1 MRRHTIK
8 AVQTLSASVRT
19 PVLQNQARCMHL
31 TLPLLKRRSDSKARH
46 REEREA
52 KKQDLEAKMESAEEW
67 LDTHSAKKTDTI
79 QGKKSMLLSET
90 DPFEMDILSRKL
102 KESLDR
108 FKKDASTIKQGR
120 SDPEL
125 IRSLHVELPAELG
138 GKMPFLDVAS
148 IGPKPGDAR
157 SLQITVYDT
166 EVISRFFKLIV
177 VYQAYHQSDCSEL
190 PESQPTTS
198 SKE

>member
-1 MRRHTIK
+1 MRRHSIRTVQAL
-8 AVQTLSASVRT
+8 AVSICT
-19 PVLQNQARCMHL
+19 PGLQNQARCLHL
-31 TLPLLKRRSDSKARH
+31 TFPLLKRRSDSKIRH

-52 KKQDLEAKMESAEEW
+52 KKQDLEAKLESAEEW
-67 LDTHSAKKTDTI
+67 LDTHSSRKIDTI

-90 DPFEMDILSRKL
+90 DPFEMDLLTQNL
-102 KESLDR
+102 KDSLDR

-125 IRSLHVELPAELG
+125 IRSLHVELPADLG

-166 EVISRFFKLIV
+166 QVISC
-177 VYQAYHQSDCSEL
+177 CSL
-190 PESQPTTS
+190 SL
-198 SKE
+198 

>member
-1 MRRHTIK
+1 MRTYALRTLQLLTVSIRNPT
-8 AVQTLSASVRT
+8 VQHQTRWLHIT
-19 PVLQNQARCMHL
+19 P
-31 TLPLLKRRSDSKARH
+31 TLLKRRSDSKVRH

-52 KKQDLEAKMESAEEW
+52 KKQDLEAKLESAEEW
-67 LDTHSAKKTDTI
+67 LDTHSSNKTDTI

-90 DPFEMDILSRKL
+90 DPFEMDLLVQKL

-108 FKKDASTIKQGR
+108 FKKDASMIKQGR

-125 IRSLHVELPAELG
+125 IRSLHVELPTELG

-166 EVISRFFKLIV
+166 EVRLHV
-177 VYQAYHQSDCSEL
+177 L
-190 PESQPTTS
+190 PSLY
-198 SKE
+198 